1 MIENKK
7 KGYYNIYTMILGTR
21 KNYKP
26 IQYEWA
32 YNLFEKH
39 EKMHWLPTEVPMAD
53 DIRDYN
59 TRLTSGEKNLLIQIL
74 RFFTQGDLEVQN
86 NYNNQ
91 LIHNFRLPE
100 ITMMLSSFAARE
112 NIHVW
117 AYSHLNDTLGL
128 PENEYSK
135 FLEYEEMRKKIDKMH
150 YYSSGA
156 SVSDMALALNLAV
169 FGGFIEGVSLF
180 GSFAVLLNFSRR
192 GLMKGVGQIVA
203 WSAEDE
209 SIHSQGVSTLF
220 KTLVQEASN
229 PLPTKVIGV
238 STPFKTLVQK
248 SDINLEVLADRVYT
262 ACIDIV
268 NAEKEFLKLC
278 FADGDVIGLK
288 LEDACKYIEYLA
300 DMRLRGLGY
309 EPIFKVNSNPLRYM
323 DTMLSAKEHT
333 NFFENRA
340 TEYAKGAIN
349 W

>member
-1 MIENKK
+1 
-7 KGYYNIYTMILGTR
+7 MILGTR
-21 KNYKP
+21 TNYKP

-32 YNLFEKH
+32 ENLFDKH

-59 TRLTSGEKNLLIQIL
+59 TRLTTGEKNLLIQIL

-86 NYNNQ
+86 NYNTQ
-91 LIHNFRLPE
+91 LIHNFQLPE

-112 NIHVW
+112 GIHIK

-128 PENEYSK
+128 PEEDYSK

-209 SIHSQGVSTLF
+209 SIHSLGVSTLF
-220 KTLVQEASN
+220 KTLVQESN
-229 PLPTKVIGV
+229 
-238 STPFKTLVQK
+238 
-248 SDINLEVLADRVYT
+248 INLEVLADRVYT
-262 ACIDIV
+262 ACIDKV

-288 LEDACKYIEYLA
+288 LEDSYKYIEYLA

-309 EPIFKVNSNPLRYM
+309 EPLFKVSSNPLPYM

-340 TEYAKGAIN
+340 TEYAKGAIK

>member
-1 MIENKK
+1 
-7 KGYYNIYTMILGTR
+7 MILGTR
-21 KNYKP
+21 TNYKP

-59 TRLTSGEKNLLIQIL
+59 TRLTTGEKNLLIQIL

-86 NYNNQ
+86 NYNTQ
-91 LIHNFRLPE
+91 LIHNFQLPE
-100 ITMMLSSFAARE
+100 ITMMLSSFASRE

-128 PENEYSK
+128 AENEYSK

-209 SIHSQGVSTLF
+209 SIHSLGVSTLF
-220 KTLVQEASN
+220 KTLVQESN
-229 PLPTKVIGV
+229 
-238 STPFKTLVQK
+238 
-248 SDINLEVLADRVYT
+248 INLEVLADRVYT

-278 FADGDVIGLK
+278 FADGDVVGLK
-288 LEDACKYIEYLA
+288 LEDSYKYIEYLA

-309 EPIFKVNSNPLRYM
+309 EPIFKVSSNPLPYM